1 MSQVHAKFL
10 KGTVVVR
17 AAVPKAL
24 QAYAKRT
31 NAWIDFDADGFSA
44 GHARSILATV
54 YWWSPG
60 KVFFQAPKTQAEVES
75 LRALA
80 KALEVDVD
88 YESFGMYGVSVEASE
103 PFFTLE
109 IQGEDGMGYTPPQE
123 GQGI

>member
-1 MSQVHAKFL
+1 MSQVYAKFL
-10 KGTVVVR
+10 KGPMVVR
-17 AAVPKAL
+17 AVVPKAL

-44 GHARSILATV
+44 GHARSVLANV

-80 KALEVDVD
+80 KALKADVD
-88 YESFGMYGVSVEASE
+88 YESFGMHGISVEAAE

-109 IQGEDGMGYTPPQE
+109 IQSEDGTSYTPPQE